1 MTRSAL
7 YVRWVLGVAGA
18 IFLGLGLACIFV
30 PSMIIGAMDVKA
42 EPGKALADIRA
53 VYGGLDLAI
62 GILLIY
68 FFVRK
73 QWSTGLAISTLVC
86 TCLATG
92 RLVGILI
99 DPARDIL
106 TFGLFGVEV
115 LAAAL
120 SAVGLF
126 LARQPE
132 AIAPV
137 SASPVSA
144 SSQPAAP
151 VATVTDA
158 NSTETTP
165 EV

>member
-1 MTRSAL
+1 MTRSAM

-86 TCLATG
+86 ACLAAG

-115 LAAAL
+115 LGAVL

-144 SSQPAAP
+144 SSQSAAPAAT
-151 VATVTDA
+151 ATELH
-158 NSTETTP
+158 STETTP